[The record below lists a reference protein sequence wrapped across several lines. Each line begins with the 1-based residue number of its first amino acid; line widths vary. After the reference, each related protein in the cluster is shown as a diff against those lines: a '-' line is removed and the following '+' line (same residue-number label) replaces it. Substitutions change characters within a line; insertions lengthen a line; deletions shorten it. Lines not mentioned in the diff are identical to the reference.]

1 MSSADQDAAD
11 PEIREA
17 VASFATAAAFRDAAT
32 RLLAAGFQRTDLSVL
47 GTHESLEVAGNVPGY
62 SGTPASSLVAGLTDE
77 AGYLMPLAIAGATLV
92 SGGPIAVALAALTG
106 VGIGVAALGEVT
118 DLLVANRHSDAFAAS
133 LSQGGVLLWVRV
145 DSAAREAAALKIL
158 TEAGG
163 REVHIHGRRPPPV

>member
-1 MSSADQDAAD
+1 MSSADQDDAA

-17 VASFATAAAFRDAAT
+17 VASFATSAAFRDAAT

-47 GTHESLEVAGNVPGY
+47 GTHDSLEVAGNVPGY

-92 SGGPIAVALAALTG
+92 SGGPVAVVLAALTG

-118 DLLVANRHSDAFAAS
+118 DLVVANRHSAAFAEA
-133 LSQGGVLLWVRV
+133 LRQGGVLLWVRV
-145 DSAAREAAALKIL
+145 DSADREAAALRIL
-158 TEAGG
+158 AEAGG
-163 REVHIHGRRPPPV
+163 REVHVHGRRAPA